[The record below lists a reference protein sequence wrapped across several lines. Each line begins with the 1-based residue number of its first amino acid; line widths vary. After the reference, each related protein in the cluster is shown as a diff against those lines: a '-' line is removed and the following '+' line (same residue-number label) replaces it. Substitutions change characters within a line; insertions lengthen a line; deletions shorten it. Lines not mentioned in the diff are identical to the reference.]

1 MYSLYRDVTQV
12 YDVFMFILL
21 SFVITEG
28 ITQTMKIYI
37 GRPRPAFFDI
47 CGYPKVKIGNM
58 EMYGIPGNVADIS
71 KCTASV

>member
-1 MYSLYRDVTQV
+1 
-12 YDVFMFILL
+12 
-21 SFVITEG
+21 
-28 ITQTMKIYI
+28 MKIYI